1 MGCNPQVNGFQFVDD
16 MTSYGTHRYGWMSDA
31 PGDSIE
37 LQVTTPWLEAIWE
50 TLTASRS
57 F

>member
-16 MTSYGTHRYGWMSDA
+16 MTSYGTHRWGWVSNA

-37 LQVTTPWLEAIWE
+37 LQVRTPCLVAIWD
-50 TLTASRS
+50 TLTAKRP